1 MSEDVEEQVRVLARG
16 DASEQHRL
24 SALAEPARE
33 QLRVPDEGLSI
44 AGITHVDRDLADGA
58 QLLGRD
64 PLLDVHQPAP
74 RHDGE
79 GARSAARP
87 PPEGAR
93 VRELPSE
100 VEAAGELE
108 QCPDRCSF
116 LLELRGERESGARI
130 EEQSHP
136 FATGA
141 RR

>member
-1 MSEDVEEQVRVLARG
+1 GQC
-16 DASEQHRL
+16 
-24 SALAEPARE
+24 
-33 QLRVPDEGLSI
+33 RVPDHARTSAGFKLVDQDLDEGKQLS
-44 AGITHVDRDLADGA
+44 
-58 QLLGRD
+58 GRA
-64 PLLDVHQPAP
+64 PLLYVHQPAP
-74 RHDGE
+74 RHETDA
-79 GARSAARP
+79 ARSAARP